1 MVIAMRV
8 WKGKGKVRLG
18 DVVTYS
24 SHRKG
29 ELRSGTESKNGK
41 DMDLWHLRERKNI
54 LLFTTGSGGMLW

>member
-29 ELRSGTESKNGK
+29 ELR
-41 DMDLWHLRERKNI
+41 
-54 LLFTTGSGGMLW
+54 